1 MTTLKAD
8 IISPH
13 QRGSASGIKIPDILD
28 IPGSIIQTQHR
39 ITNTT
44 TTLASP
50 TAGVYAATDCFVEI
64 TPKKENSKI
73 LVVSHNT
80 IGNRFGN
87 SVAMLKMMRS
97 IAGGSYTKV
106 STNSAGTTSG
116 GTYNM
121 AVGSFDND
129 SATGLTD
136 AAMMNDAFTMCCF
149 DLPDTTSQ
157 ITYKVYLASN
167 STAPVYHNITSED
180 YSSSGNQ
187 WFGTSYITAY
197 EVSQE

>member
-8 IISPH
+8 IISPQ
-13 QRGSASGIKIPDILD
+13 QRGSHSGIKIPDILD

-39 ITNTT
+39 ITNQT

-73 LVVSHNT
+73 LVVSQN
-80 IGNRFGN
+80 ILGNRFGS
-87 SVAMLKMMRS
+87 SVAMIKMMRS

-106 STNSAGTTSG
+106 STDSAGSQSG

-121 AVGSFDND
+121 AVGSFDTD
-129 SATGLTD
+129 VATGLTD
-136 AAMMNDAFTMCCF
+136 SAMMNGEFTMCCF

-157 ITYKVYLASN
+157 ITYKVYLASH
-167 STAPVYHNITSED
+167 STTPVYHNITSED
-180 YSSSGNQ
+180 FQPSG
-187 WFGTSYITAY
+187 WFGTSSITAY

>member
-50 TAGVYAATDCFVEI
+50 TGGVYAATDCYVDI

-80 IGNRFGN
+80 IGNRFAAA
-87 SVAMLKMMRS
+87 VAMLKMMRS

-106 STNSAGTTSG
+106 STDSAGSTSG

-121 AVGSFDND
+121 AVGSFDTD
-129 SATGLTD
+129 VATGLTD
-136 AAMMNDAFTMCCF
+136 ASMMNDAFTMCCF

-157 ITYKVYLASN
+157 ITYKVYLASH
-167 STAPVYHNITSED
+167 STGVPVYHNITSED
-180 YSSSGNQ
+180 FLASG

>member
-13 QRGSASGIKIPDILD
+13 QRGRHSGIKIPDILD

-39 ITNTT
+39 ITNQTT
-44 TTLASP
+44 TIASP
-50 TAGVYAATDCFVEI
+50 TTGVYVATDCFIEI

-73 LVVSHNT
+73 LVVSQN
-80 IGNRFGN
+80 ILGNRFGS
-87 SVAMLKMMRS
+87 SVAMIKMMRS

-106 STNSAGTTSG
+106 STDSAGSTSG

-121 AVGSFDND
+121 AVGSFDLD
-129 SATGLTD
+129 VATGLTT
-136 AAMMNDAFTMCCF
+136 ASMMNDAFTMCCF

-157 ITYKVYLASN
+157 ITYKVYLASHTA
-167 STAPVYHNITSED
+167 SAPVYHNITSD
-180 YSSSGNQ
+180 GFQPSG
-187 WFGTSYITAY
+187 WFGTSNITAY

>member
-39 ITNTT
+39 ITNAT
-44 TTLASP
+44 TTLVP
-50 TAGVYAATDCFVEI
+50 TGPGVYAATDCYVDI

-80 IGNRFGN
+80 IGNRFGG
-87 SVAMLKMMRS
+87 SVALLKMMRS

-106 STNSAGTTSG
+106 STDSAGTQTG
-116 GTYNM
+116 GNFNA
-121 AVGSFDND
+121 AVASFDTD
-129 SATGLTD
+129 LATGLTD
-136 AAMMNDAFTMCCF
+136 AGMMNDAFTMCCF
-149 DLPDTTSQ
+149 DSPDTTALT
-157 ITYKVYLASN
+157 TYKVYLASHLT
-167 STAPVYHNITSED
+167 SIPVYHNITSED
-180 YSSSGNQ
+180 YLAT

>member
-50 TAGVYAATDCFVEI
+50 TAGVYAATDCYVDI

-80 IGNRFGN
+80 IGNRYAS
-87 SVAMLKMMRS
+87 SVAMMKMMRS

-106 STNSAGTTSG
+106 STDSAGSTSG

-121 AVGSFDND
+121 AVGSFDSD
-129 SATGLTD
+129 RATGLTD
-136 AAMMNDAFTMCCF
+136 ASMMNDAFTMCCF

-157 ITYKVYLASN
+157 ITYKVYLASHT
-167 STAPVYHNITSED
+167 SAPVYHNITSED
-180 YSSSGNQ
+180 YLASGY
-187 WFGTSYITAY
+187 FGTSYITAY